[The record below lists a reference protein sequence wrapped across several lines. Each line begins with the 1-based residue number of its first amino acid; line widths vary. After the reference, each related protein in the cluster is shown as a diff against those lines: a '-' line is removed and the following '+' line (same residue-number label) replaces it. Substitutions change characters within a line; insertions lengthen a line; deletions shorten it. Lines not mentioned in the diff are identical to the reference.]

1 MYFVRKPTVTDFT
14 YNKKKIELHLFYLWE
29 ILVLTDDLF
38 FAGAKDRIFKT
49 ISGSEV

>member
-29 ILVLTDDLF
+29 ILVLTDLS

-49 ISGSEV
+49 ISGYEV